1 MFIQRS
7 RTLKVGTSRFGFL
20 YWPLVIWIVGSFCLP
35 DIFQSQAAKSNKP
48 AAPVAVPPS
57 VPPPVVEPGRNL
69 LKKGLRSLE
78 QGRTGE
84 SIQVLRQASEKCQV
98 EKDLQ
103 CEAEA
108 HRGLG
113 DAYAR
118 QGALFVPNAAEQ
130 YNQAVDLFRKKASS
144 MPLNKPI
151 PIAEMKFNAQMT
163 LAKLGD
169 LYYKQKNYEESEKYY
184 NQIAPEK
191 PKLDATETNKE
202 IQKGKDVKNKP
213 TQTKNRTE
221 SLGRNLGGIFT
232 RKPSLN
238 TAGDIGSTADSAV
251 YTAKDVEKTVKGV
264 VEDVHQANLSLKSYC
279 LSDISLGRVALAR
292 GLEPVAQ
299 ERFDS
304 ALKFATRYPPFF
316 GKNPTSQRFQIIILT
331 DQGDLALK
339 QQKPADAANKYQ
351 AARERARAAQRPD
364 LSWPASRGMGRAQWA
379 LAQSEYQKDPR
390 STRYLTYRDAS
401 LAAYRDSLTTIE
413 ELRSNSIRGDEARQS
428 FSAQTADVYQE
439 YLQMLASLAL
449 LAAGG
454 DNSRPLI
461 GEALQYAS
469 EAFRVAEGA
478 RSRALLDLMSESG
491 VEIQTG
497 MDSTL
502 LEKRRRLA
510 DQQTGLADQ
519 LIGLGGEGRDTNVN
533 QDDQSIEREIDQLE
547 TQLAELD
554 AQIRSSNP
562 RFANLTTPSP
572 IAIPAV
578 QEKLLDDQSALLS
591 YWMDEFHSLLW
602 VVGKKGVW
610 LHNLGP
616 SSNINERVAQLRDLL
631 RASAEAATPDPVVT
645 TPAASSRGAKSPAT
659 STTKSPAKTA
669 AKTTTPPPKGTTR
682 KPTRDLKMVKTPE
695 PPPLRDLEESP
706 AARKFAESAFSLYFT
721 LVRPVSDAISG
732 KRLIIVPDGS
742 LFSLPFEALV
752 TVLPQPGG
760 DPPADFAALS
770 YLIHQNVISYAP
782 SATVLATMKAEPT
795 EMKPAAAALLVGDP
809 VFDPADSRVKK
820 GAALPSSSNSQRDLV
835 MKEFSD
841 ETTPA
846 AQPPDS
852 TGTATTTAGETT
864 AKIPRLPATRTEVT
878 EIANLLRQNNVQPA
892 LFLDLDAN
900 ESLFRGKDLQNYQ
913 YIHLATH
920 GLLNADHP
928 ESSGLLLSLVGNSP
942 DMDGFLRTREIFN
955 LRLGAPI
962 VMLSACKT
970 GLGQLRKGEGLI
982 GLTRAFIFAGARD
995 VGVSLWPVD
1004 DNSTAQLMRNFYGSL
1019 LIKKETSSSPQSSSN
1034 EPAFALRTAQ
1044 IQMINGRKYSPPFFW
1059 APFILVGQ

>member
-1 MFIQRS
+1 V
-7 RTLKVGTSRFGFL
+7 KVGTSRYGVL
-20 YWPLVIWIVGSFCLP
+20 YLPLMIWVVGSFCLP
-35 DIFQSQAAKSNKP
+35 NPFQSQPAKSNKTTVP
-48 AAPVAVPPS
+48 AATSSA
-57 VPPPVVEPGRNL
+57 PPPVAEPGRNI

-78 QGRTGE
+78 QGHTGE
-84 SIQVLRQASEKCQV
+84 SMQVLRQASEKCQI

-108 HRGLG
+108 HRGMG

-118 QGALFVPNAAEQ
+118 QGAIFVPNAAEQ

-213 TQTKNRTE
+213 AQTKNRAE
-221 SLGRNLGGIFT
+221 SVGRNLGGIFT
-232 RKPSLN
+232 RKPSLS
-238 TAGDIGSTADSAV
+238 TAGDVSSTADSAV
-251 YTAKDVEKTVKGV
+251 YTAKDAEKTVKGV

-292 GLEPVAQ
+292 GMEPVAQ

-339 QQKPADAANKYQ
+339 QQKLADAADKYQ
-351 AARERARAAQRPD
+351 AARERARSAQRPD
-364 LSWPASRGMGRAQWA
+364 LSWPASRGLGKAQWA
-379 LAQSEYQKDPR
+379 LAQTEYQKDPR

-413 ELRSNSIRGDEARQS
+413 ELRSKSIRGDEARQS

-439 YLQMLASLAL
+439 YIQMLASLAL
-449 LAAGG
+449 LSAGS
-454 DNSRPLI
+454 DTSRPLT
-461 GEALQYAS
+461 GEAFKFAS

-478 RSRALLDLMSESG
+478 RSRALLDLMTESG

-497 MDSTL
+497 IDSTL
-502 LEKRRRLA
+502 LEKRQRLA

-519 LIGLGGEGRDTNVN
+519 LIGLGGDGRDTNVN

-547 TQLAELD
+547 TQMAELD

-562 RFANLTTPSP
+562 RYANLTTPSP

-602 VVGKKGVW
+602 MVNKKGVW
-610 LHNLGP
+610 LQNLGP
-616 SSNINERVAQLRDLL
+616 SANINERVTQLRELL
-631 RASAEAATPDPVVT
+631 RASAEAATPDPVVAA
-645 TPAASSRGAKSPAT
+645 PAASSRGTKSPAT

-669 AKTTTPPPKGTTR
+669 SKTAAPPSKGTPR

-760 DPPADFAALS
+760 DPPADYAALS

-782 SATVLATMKAEPT
+782 SATVLATMKADQT
-795 EMKPAAAALLVGDP
+795 ELKPAASALLVGDP
-809 VFDPADSRVKK
+809 VFDPADSRAKK
-820 GAALPSSSNSQRDLV
+820 GTALPSSSSSQRDLV

-841 ETTPA
+841 ETDLA
-846 AQPPDS
+846 AKPPDS
-852 TGTATTTAGETT
+852 TGGATAAGETA

-878 EIANLLRQNNVQPA
+878 EIANLLRQNSVQPA

-900 ESLFRGKDLQNYQ
+900 ESLFRSKDLQNYQ

-928 ESSGLLLSLVGNSP
+928 ESSGLLLSLVGNPP

-1019 LIKKETSSSPQSSSN
+1019 LIKKDSSSSPPPSSI
-1034 EPAFALRTAQ
+1034 EPAAALRTAQ